1 MISIYKTDSLTT
13 KTTKIEKIE
22 PGCWI
27 DLKNP
32 TPLEVEKISK
42 ELLIDCSFINYV
54 LDDDE
59 QPRIDIEEDKKLI
72 ILDVP
77 IKISKRNYTVIDTVP
92 LGLLIV
98 RDEYLVTISL
108 SELDIIEDLKN
119 EKVKDFYTYKKS
131 RFTIQVLFR
140 VATLYLKYLK
150 NINIEI
156 EKAEEELF
164 KATKNKELVR
174 LLTLEKSLVYITTSL
189 KSNLVVLEK
198 IYKGTIIETF
208 DEDNHLLEDAI
219 IENKQGIE
227 MANLYREILG
237 SMTDS
242 FATIISN
249 NLNTVMKFL
258 TAITIVISVPT
269 MVASF
274 LGMNVPMGI
283 VGEHPLSFLL
293 VSVLSILLSIVVIV
307 LLKKKDMF

>member
-1 MISIYKTDSLTT
+1 
-13 KTTKIEKIE
+13 
-22 PGCWI
+22 
-27 DLKNP
+27 NP

-293 VSVLSILLSIVVIV
+293 VSVLSILLAIVVIV